1 MPISRPWLA
10 HHPAGIRHDVEPV
23 AVDNVADLATHSALT
38 HGHATAFT
46 TVLPNGFSGA
56 LSFADLD
63 LHATSFARWLVV
75 QGVRPG
81 DRVALVMPNI
91 LAYPIAAIGTLRAG
105 AIIVNVNPLYTEREM
120 RLQIEDSG
128 ATVAVVVQ
136 QLADRLAAAA
146 QGTAVR
152 MVVAASVA
160 DLFPLL
166 QRWVV
171 QAKLA
176 LTPPR
181 VQTKGLPFVEVLAQ
195 GARSAVPLP
204 QVSSDAVALL
214 QYTGGTTGT
223 AKGAELTHRNLLANL
238 AQVKEIVAPC
248 LTPGHETELVV
259 LPLYHVF
266 AFTLGMLLPLHMGY
280 HGVLVPLPR
289 PVRNLRA
296 AIEKY
301 PPTFAIAV
309 TTLLNGL
316 LGEKWFTDHPPK
328 TLRAVYAGGTAVP
341 DATREAFERA
351 TGALVIEGF
360 GLSEASPLVTYNPA
374 VRNGDRVVRTLD
386 RAGGV
391 GLPLPST
398 DVRIVDDGGQDA
410 AMGAPGEVLI
420 RGPQVMRGYW
430 QRPDDTAATLADG
443 WLHTGDI
450 GTLDEVGYLRIVD
463 RKKDMI
469 LVSGFNVYPVE
480 VEACLATHAAVA
492 EVAVIGVPDAA
503 TGEAVRAFV
512 VVREG
517 AGTSQDELRAHCR
530 EVLAAYKVPRVVTL
544 VDALPKNPLG
554 KVLRRELR
562 VIARA

>member
-1 MPISRPWLA
+1 VLA
-10 HHPAGIRHDVEPV
+10 
-23 AVDNVADLATHSALT
+23 DNVADLASRSALT

-56 LSFADLD
+56 VSFADLD
-63 LHATSFARWLVV
+63 IHATSFARWLVV
-75 QGVRPG
+75 QGVQPG

-91 LAYPIAAIGTLRAG
+91 LAYPIAAMGTLRAG

-128 ATVAVVVQ
+128 AVVAVVVQ
-136 QLADRLAAAA
+136 QLADRLAAAI

-152 MVVAASVA
+152 KVVAASVA

-181 VQTKGLPFVEVLAQ
+181 AHAKFLPFVEVLAQ
-195 GARSAVPLP
+195 GARSRVPLP
-204 QVSSDAVALL
+204 HVTSDAVALL

-223 AKGAELTHRNLLANL
+223 AKGAELTHRNLLFNL

-296 AIEKY
+296 AIDKY

-316 LGEKWFTDHPPK
+316 LGEKWFADHPPK
-328 TLRAVYAGGTAVP
+328 TLRAVYAGGTSVP

-374 VRNGDRVVRTLD
+374 VRKGDRVVRTLD

-398 DVRIVDDGGQDA
+398 DVRIVEDGGHDA
-410 AMGAPGEVLI
+410 KTGEPGEVLV

-430 QRPDDTAATLADG
+430 QRPEETAATLADG

-480 VEACLATHAAVA
+480 VEACLAVHPSVA
-492 EVAVIGVPDAA
+492 EVAVIGVPDVG

-517 AGTSQDELRAHCR
+517 AATSQDELRAHCR

-562 VIARA
+562 VIASA